1 MKEKI
6 KCPNCGSDKLDS
18 FRHSGTGSSNKGKKP
33 NGKGP
38 ISYECQNCEYE
49 FTEDNLNKNE

>member
-1 MKEKI
+1 MREEI
-6 KCPNCGSDKLDS
+6 KCPICGSDKLDS

-49 FTEDNLNKNE
+49 FTEDE